1 MIWGDMSWGGVQVM
15 LTGPGLEGATGE
27 LYGVGSQVI

>member
-1 MIWGDMSWGGVQVM
+1 MSGGGMQAIP
-15 LTGPGLEGATGE
+15 TGPGLKGATGE

>member
-1 MIWGDMSWGGVQVM
+1 MSGGRVQAIP
-15 LTGPGLEGATGE
+15 TGPGLEGATDE